1 MRLKKDMVQWC
12 LKGGTSEVH
21 SYDLNIFM
29 YLQTTF
35 LLSDLIDHATA
46 NQLLWFFYMFLLLN
60 IATYMCLQI
69 IFICKNAPTDS

>member
-21 SYDLNIFM
+21 SFDLNFVM

-35 LLSDLIDHATA
+35 LLSDLIAHATA
-46 NQLLWFFYMFLLLN
+46 NQLL
-60 IATYMCLQI
+60 
-69 IFICKNAPTDS
+69 